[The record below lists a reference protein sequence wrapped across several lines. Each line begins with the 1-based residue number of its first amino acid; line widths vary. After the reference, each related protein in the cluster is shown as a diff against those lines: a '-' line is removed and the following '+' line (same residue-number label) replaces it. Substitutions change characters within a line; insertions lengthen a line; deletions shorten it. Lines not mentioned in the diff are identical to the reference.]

1 MRGEFGDF
9 HGTPRTRG
17 SEQFINPLMPLYWY
31 FRLPAIAER
40 IAYRDAVMSSET
52 MTEFLAAFRD
62 YRDNYPRRSGR
73 RDLPI

>member
-1 MRGEFGDF
+1 M
-9 HGTPRTRG
+9 
-17 SEQFINPLMPLYWY
+17 
-31 FRLPAIAER
+31 
-40 IAYRDAVMSSET
+40 YRDAVMSSET

>member
-1 MRGEFGDF
+1 
-9 HGTPRTRG
+9 
-17 SEQFINPLMPLYWY
+17 MPLYWY

-40 IAYRDAVMSSET
+40 IVYRDAVMPSET